1 MMIEIVGLLFG
12 WMLVVGSFVGLVVQC
27 DSKSRKA
34 KKRSVKSAKSAKKSA
49 KRSAK
54 KAKNSVKNAAEFGKE
69 KVKEKT
75 ESVKRSAKDAANK
88 SKKSSSRR
96 SSRGSSRSQSK
107 GAKPLNAL
115 AEKAQSAKETVKQ
128 KVSQATQKTKQPAK
142 AHPFDEVDANY
153 QQKDLR
159 MEPRE
164 LHFDKQGG
172 FQKVHLHNPGTQ
184 RQAVKVKCSDNVLY
198 RVSPVFGFIEPGN
211 SLAFDVLRQNGEPKP
226 DKLVFLVAET
236 GDEAASAKAVFNSMA
251 PGQTSAVVLPLKA

>member
-1 MMIEIVGLLFG
+1 MIEIVGLFFG
-12 WMLVVGSFVGLVVQC
+12 WILVVGSFVGLLVQC

-54 KAKNSVKNAAEFGKE
+54 KAKDSVKNAAELGKE

-75 ESVKRSAKDAANK
+75 ESVKRSAKDANK
-88 SKKSSSRR
+88 SKKSSGR
-96 SSRGSSRSQSK
+96 SSRGSSRGQSK
-107 GAKPLNAL
+107 VAEPLNAL

-128 KVSQATQKTKQPAK
+128 KVSQATQKAKQPAK

-159 MEPRE
+159 IEPRE
-164 LHFDKQGG
+164 LHFSKQGG
-172 FQKVHLHNPGTQ
+172 FQKVQLHNPGTH
-184 RQAVKVKCSDNVLY
+184 RQAIKVKCSDNVLY

-211 SLAFDVLRQNGEPKP
+211 SLTFDVLRQNGEAKP
-226 DKLVFLVAET
+226 DKLVFLVVET
-236 GDEAASAKAVFNSMA
+236 GDEAASAKAVFNSMTSK
-251 PGQTSAVVLPLKA
+251 QTSAVVLPLKA